1 MISDEKEKRREIDM
15 DERWRENDGRVKR
28 IKEMCAGVS
37 ARGFEGSKKSEQGKQ
52 DLLSY
57 RSVLSTFIISSSNIY
72 NAT

>member
-1 MISDEKEKRREIDM
+1 M
-15 DERWRENDGRVKR
+15 ENDRQVER
-28 IKEMCAGVS
+28 MKEMCAGVS